1 MYMNPYSTRYVL
13 IHVIYTNYIF
23 EKSETLFITKLYIA
37 LFKTRIDHWRISWC
51 ERYLLDGVTDL
62 GDRNLQWISRWRQ
75 HLLRSRRV
83 PVTQQISKVHVRTIS
98 FLDCQLPVECISV
111 GFTVFR
117 KYCKNDDI
125 LLLFHYLRHISID
138 LFIFLIITI
147 YFVILIT
154 TKELLIIIFS
164 WSINLIG

>member
-1 MYMNPYSTRYVL
+1 MLS
-13 IHVIYTNYIF
+13 IQIIF
-23 EKSETLFITKLYIA
+23 EISETLFITKLYIA
-37 LFKTRIDHWRISWC
+37 LFITRISWC
-51 ERYLLDGVTDL
+51 ERNLLDGVTDL
-62 GDRNLQWISRWRQ
+62 GDRDLQWISRWRQ